1 MKWHAY
7 NAIQI
12 ACPFCGKE
20 MMVEFK
26 PKMPT
31 TRTSSSA
38 AAGQKQN
45 RFIEQ
50 EKYIAKD
57 CPHCGVSGDRI
68 ERALLDASSTF
79 EPKTKSKEELKKQLE
94 ELGLGGRFGEKRPGV

>member
-7 NAIQI
+7 NTIVI
-12 ACPFCGKE
+12 ACPFCGKDIT
-20 MMVEFK
+20 VEFK
-26 PKMPT
+26 PRMPT

-57 CPHCGVSGDRI
+57 CPHCGISGDRI
-68 ERALLDASSTF
+68 EKALRDASSIY
-79 EPKTKSKEELKKQLE
+79 EPKTKSKDELRKELE
-94 ELGLGGRFGEKRPGV
+94 ALGLGGRFGRSRR

>member
-7 NAIQI
+7 NTILI
-12 ACPFCGKE
+12 ACPFCGKQIS
-20 MMVEFK
+20 VEFK

-38 AAGQKQN
+38 AAGQKQS

-68 ERALLDASSTF
+68 EKALRDASSTY
-79 EPKTKSKEELKKQLE
+79 EPKTKSKDELRMELDA
-94 ELGLGGRFGEKRPGV
+94 LGLGGRFAGRRR